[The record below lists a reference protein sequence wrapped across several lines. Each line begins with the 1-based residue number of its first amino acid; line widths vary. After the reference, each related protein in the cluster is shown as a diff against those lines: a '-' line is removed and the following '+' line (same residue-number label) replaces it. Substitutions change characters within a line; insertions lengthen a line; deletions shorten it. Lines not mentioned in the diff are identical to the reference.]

1 MSCNNPRAKNPRTGE
16 IHDYC
21 SRQCMYEDKLENP
34 EQPGRSLYMLIK
46 EYFFYVKGLT
56 FYNASSP
63 HYMYEKRLTI

>member
-34 EQPGRSLYMLIK
+34 EQPGRCLYM
-46 EYFFYVKGLT
+46 
-56 FYNASSP
+56 
-63 HYMYEKRLTI
+63 